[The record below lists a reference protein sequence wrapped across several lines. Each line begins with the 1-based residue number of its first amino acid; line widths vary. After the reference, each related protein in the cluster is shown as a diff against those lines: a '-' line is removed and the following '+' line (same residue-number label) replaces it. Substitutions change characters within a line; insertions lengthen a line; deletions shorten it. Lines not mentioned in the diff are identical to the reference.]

1 MDIFEQKSLQ
11 AADKINANNL
21 KDRLKYPYFPTRV
34 VDDFLQEP
42 DLWRYFALQQDYHFA
57 DNEAWPG
64 QRTISLGD
72 LDQGLF
78 ESFAKTLLKHLPMY
92 QGFHRLNACFHLID
106 ETYGNGWVHD
116 DDPDSNLSG
125 IIYLN
130 KEAPRGCGT
139 TFYDDRWDTE
149 ADYFHNKIR
158 QDILECD
165 ADQRAEMRTYRDKQR
180 ANFVPNITVE
190 SYWNRAILFDPR
202 TWHSADNFFGNTKE
216 TSRLNIVFY
225 AKAG

>member
-64 QRTISLGD
+64 QRTVSLGD

-78 ESFAKTLLKHLPMY
+78 ESFAKTLLKPS
-92 QGFHRLNACFHLID
+92 
-106 ETYGNGWVHD
+106 
-116 DDPDSNLSG
+116 DS
-125 IIYLN
+125 
-130 KEAPRGCGT
+130 
-139 TFYDDRWDTE
+139 
-149 ADYFHNKIR
+149 
-158 QDILECD
+158 Q
-165 ADQRAEMRTYRDKQR
+165 
-180 ANFVPNITVE
+180 ANSI
-190 SYWNRAILFDPR
+190 
-202 TWHSADNFFGNTKE
+202 K
-216 TSRLNIVFY
+216 
-225 AKAG
+225 